1 MEKIILRNAFGIHFK
16 RAIRLWVKTPYHD
29 SPQPCNSRLLSLL
42 TALFVLTRLAAE
54 SAPGD
59 ILVADFEGDDYGAWK
74 VEGTAFGTGP
84 ARGTLPGQMA
94 VEGFVGKRLVNS
106 FVGGDD
112 SVGKLTSPPFKI
124 ERRFIGFL

>member
-1 MEKIILRNAFGIHFK
+1 MEKITLRKTFGIHF
-16 RAIRLWVKTPYHD
+16 T
-29 SPQPCNSRLLSLL
+29 SRLLSLL
-42 TALFVLTRLAAE
+42 TALFILTRLAAE

-124 ERRFIGFL
+124 ERRFIG